1 MSNTITKKTDYKDKT
16 IYNPIDLE
24 IIYNSLED
32 EEEIIF
38 LNKEERI
45 IFNKYMMY
53 LNYLEVN
60 NLIRLKIYES
70 CLNKIRKI
78 KIIKLKEG
86 AENENESNRG

>member
-1 MSNTITKKTDYKDKT
+1 MSDTQIKKIDYKDEN
-16 IYNPIDLE
+16 IYNSLDLE

-32 EEEIIF
+32 EEELIF
-38 LNKEERI
+38 FNIEERI

-60 NLIRLKIYES
+60 NLIKLKIYES
-70 CLNKIRKI
+70 CINKIRKI

-86 AENENESNRG
+86 VENENESNRS

>member
-1 MSNTITKKTDYKDKT
+1 MSDTKINKIDYKDEN
-16 IYNPIDLE
+16 IYNSLNLE

-32 EEEIIF
+32 EEELIF
-38 LNKEERI
+38 FNIEERI

-60 NLIRLKIYES
+60 NLIKLKIYES
-70 CLNKIRKI
+70 CINKIRKI

-86 AENENESNRG
+86 VENENESNRS

>member
-38 LNKEERI
+38 LNKEERV

-60 NLIRLKIYES
+60 NLIKLKIYES
-70 CLNKIRKI
+70 CMNKIRKI

-86 AENENESNRG
+86 AENENESNRN

>member
-60 NLIRLKIYES
+60 NLIKLKIYES

>member
-1 MSNTITKKTDYKDKT
+1 MSNAITKKTDYKDKT
-16 IYNPIDLE
+16 IYNPIDIE

>member
-1 MSNTITKKTDYKDKT
+1 MSDTQIKKIDYKDEN
-16 IYNPIDLE
+16 IYNSLNLE

-32 EEEIIF
+32 EEELIF
-38 LNKEERI
+38 FNIEERI

-60 NLIRLKIYES
+60 NLIKLKIYES
-70 CLNKIRKI
+70 CINKIRKI

-86 AENENESNRG
+86 VENENESNRS

>member
-1 MSNTITKKTDYKDKT
+1 MSNTIIKKMDYKDKT

-38 LNKEERI
+38 LNKEERV

-60 NLIRLKIYES
+60 NLIKLKIYES
-70 CLNKIRKI
+70 CMNKIRKI

-86 AENENESNRG
+86 AENENESNRN